1 MQTKKIG
8 FLFGALMLSGVM
20 LQAQSKEWL
29 HIHVN
34 DPVKEETVRINVPF
48 AMMETL
54 LPMVQENSVH
64 NGKIHFDDKNISKA
78 ELKKLWSSIKQE
90 GDTDYMTIE
99 KPGEKVTV
107 SMQGKYFVVQ
117 TNENSNKSVDIK
129 IPASVMDAML
139 AGDGDELDLVAAVK
153 ALKESGTKEIIS
165 VKDHQSTVRVWI
177 DSEKQA
183 L

>member
-8 FLFGALMLSGVM
+8 FLFGALMLSGA
-20 LQAQSKEWL
+20 LLHAQSKEWL

-34 DPVKEETVRINVPF
+34 DPVKEETVRINVPIQL
-48 AMMETL
+48 METL
-54 LPMVQENSVH
+54 LPMVQENSIH
-64 NGKIHFDDKNISKA
+64 HGKIHFDDKSISKD
-78 ELKKLWSSIKQE
+78 ELKKLWASIKQE

-117 TNENSNKSVDIK
+117 TDADSNKVVDIK

-139 AGDGDELDLVAAVK
+139 AGEGDELDLVGAVK
-153 ALKESGTKEIIS
+153 ALKES
-165 VKDHQSTVRVWI
+165 
-177 DSEKQA
+177 
-183 L
+183 